1 MRKRSNRKEMETE
14 VKREQKCSERKT
26 GRERGHVKRRKKGVK
41 IM

>member
-26 GRERGHVKRRKKGVK
+26 GRERGGECETKEEGS
-41 IM
+41 